1 MYPEGLKTAVI
12 LTSEN
17 SLVAAEWASVRA
29 EVQSYH
35 FTVEDVER
43 GTEVN
48 STLRV
53 RRVLERAL

>member
-1 MYPEGLKTAVI
+1 MYPEDLKTAVI

-17 SLVAAEWASVRA
+17 SLIATERASVRA
-29 EVQSYH
+29 EVQSYP

-48 STLRV
+48 STFRV

>member
-1 MYPEGLKTAVI
+1 MYPEDLKTAVI
-12 LTSEN
+12 LTSET
-17 SLVAAEWASVRA
+17 SLIAAEWASVRA

-48 STLRV
+48 STLRL